1 METVE
6 AVARAQLEAERASLR
21 RQLVE
26 LLGSGEGDEPAF
38 DEGFADSSQ
47 VAAEQGEVRALAAN
61 LQSLLADVER
71 ALKKLDEGTY
81 GSCEVCGQPI
91 APARLEAMPATRY
104 CVQHA

>member
-21 RQLVE
+21 RQLAE